1 MNFSRIAV
9 WMDTNPISTIF
20 LLAAGFL
27 VSVVLFRKYRYFV
40 WYGAVLVGA
49 FLGAVYAQNV
59 LYFYTFAL
67 GMITAFAEIIGK
79 FSDEPLK
86 SLNTPQALFYHLSN
100 GLIAAFALKVL
111 YLYNVPHE
119 VPLDQLKIVLAAGL
133 GSMLIMR
140 SKLFNLKLR
149 AKDGTET
156 GEDISFGPEQIIKVF
171 FRFMER
177 AIDRVRAQ
185 SRIEFVKASL
195 DNVDFDKVCDYS
207 LTMLKSAPQLLSA
220 EERQSVEEEL
230 AKMRADKALQDQ
242 LAALEA
248 SLQKLS
254 ADEQKDAA
262 DKIMKMREEVSHAC
276 QLKSYRLGF
285 LLLDKMGENF
295 VSTTFQNLSADY
307 RLRADLES
315 TSSTFFSNL
324 PFISSEPKTVA
335 YLAYGSSMA
344 TREFSRKLGWQA
356 SDVMK
361 FIQTVSPKKAVIK
374 NYRVEFNK
382 PARQNPREG
391 YTNLVPDDSVSAE
404 GVVYQLPPAAL
415 EFLDKN
421 QPGYRR
427 EKITV
432 VVDGRPMETQ
442 AYVATET
449 RLGLKPSL
457 NYLSIVVEGAREHH
471 LSTAYIDSLAKTEA
485 LPVAAAATA
494 A

>member
-1 MNFSRIAV
+1 MNSSSIAQ
-9 WMDTNPISTIF
+9 WIDAHTISTIL
-20 LLAAGFL
+20 LLAAGFIA
-27 VSVVLFRKYRYFV
+27 SVALFRKFRYFV
-40 WYGAVLVGA
+40 WYGMVLIAA
-49 FLGAVYAQNV
+49 FLGAVYSGNV

-111 YLYNVPHE
+111 YLYNVPHDLA
-119 VPLDQLKIVLAAGL
+119 LDQMKIVLAAGL

-185 SRIEFVKASL
+185 SRIEFVKAHL

-220 EERQSVEEEL
+220 EERGSVEEEL
-230 AKMRADKALQDQ
+230 ILMRSDKALQDQ
-242 LAALEA
+242 LNALETSA
-248 SLQKLS
+248 QALS
-254 ADEQKDAA
+254 AEQQRDAA
-262 DKIMKMREEVSHAC
+262 DKILKLREEVAHAC

-295 VSTTFQNLSADY
+295 VSTTFQDLSADY
-307 RLRADLES
+307 RLRAEIETS
-315 TSSTFFSNL
+315 SSTFLSNL
-324 PFISSEPKTVA
+324 PFISYEPKSLA

-356 SDVMK
+356 SDVAK
-361 FIQTVSPKKAVIK
+361 FVQSVSPKKALVK

-382 PARQNPREG
+382 PTRRNPREG
-391 YTNLVPDDSVSAE
+391 YTNLIPDDKSCAE
-404 GVVYQLPPAAL
+404 GVVYQLPM
-415 EFLDKN
+415 
-421 QPGYRR
+421 
-427 EKITV
+427 KI
-432 VVDGRPMETQ
+432 GR
-442 AYVATET
+442 A
-449 RLGLKPSL
+449 
-457 NYLSIVVEGAREHH
+457 
-471 LSTAYIDSLAKTEA
+471 
-485 LPVAAAATA
+485 
-494 A
+494 